1 MLCMKKFLF
10 QLLWTV
16 WLAPIFTLRNHFRA
30 GDFTQS
36 GQSTA
41 SRLDSYNVSWNT
53 PGPGSAASM
62 PLGNGDIGLN
72 VWVDPGGDLLFYISK
87 TDAWGGEKDSL
98 ADSWMQQGGVLMKLG
113 LIRVSLSPNPFAGAS
128 VTAGAMATTGAAPG
142 GFRQTLR
149 LRQGE
154 IDITEGEGAAAV
166 NYRIWVDANHPVIR
180 VEASGGRPF
189 QTTVTL
195 HDWRL
200 HQGDTIVP
208 DQLSRISWYHR
219 NPSAGDPRLGDPHLA
234 NITFGAI
241 LEGSGLDRKDDST
254 LGSGTPKIAQLI
266 SIHPLTA
273 TTPAT
278 AAYLELLAGQARS
291 TRSLAL
297 ATTRQAHRQWW
308 QQFWDRSYIYL
319 HSHEHDDVQNNA
331 TADSITQGY
340 ILQRFVTACAGRGAW
355 PIKFNGSIF
364 VVDNP
369 GWAAH
374 GQSHPMNADFRAW
387 GGQYWFQ
394 NTRPM
399 YWPRLAAGDF
409 DLMLPLFNMYLRM
422 LPGNTAA
429 VKQYYGH
436 GGAYFQET
444 SPFWGGLPFMG
455 PNEQALYTHH
465 YFTPILELSMM
476 LLDYY
481 QYTGDEPFARKYLLP
496 IASAGLEFFD
506 RHFPRDDDGRLLLDP
521 DNSIEMFWKV
531 HDPAPDIAGLR
542 AVLTRMLQ
550 LPDDL
555 AVGALKKQWR
565 KTLGILPPLPI
576 DSSGGAAGAS
586 DVVAPR
592 LLPYTGPQT
601 AKSHNEENPELYAIY
616 PFRLYGLDKPG
627 LELAR
632 HSFDIRKC
640 PQKGCWS
647 QDPVEAAM
655 LGYAGVAK
663 EDVGYNLTRKDAD
676 LKFPA
681 FWAAGHDYK
690 PDEDNGGNGENGLQQ
705 MLLQS
710 DGHKILL
717 LPAWPAD
724 WDADFKLHASYRTTV
739 EGHVRNG
746 RLVKLAVTP
755 ADRRKDIIVT
765 VHTAG
770 RQRCTTFPKDSVKA
784 FINN

>member
-1 MLCMKKFLF
+1 MKKFLF
-10 QLLWTV
+10 LLVWTV
-16 WLAPIFTLRNHFRA
+16 LLAPIFRTFA
-30 GDFTQS
+30 QEIS
-36 GQSTA
+36 A
-41 SRLDSYNVSWNT
+41 PSRLDPYNVSWDT

-87 TDAWGGEKDSL
+87 TDAWGGEKDPS

-113 LIRVSLSPNPFAGAS
+113 LVRISLSPNPFAAGAAG
-128 VTAGAMATTGAAPG
+128 TAGAA
-142 GFRQTLR
+142 FRQTLR

-154 IDITEGEGAAAV
+154 IDIIEGEGVAAV

-180 VEASGGRPF
+180 VEASGSRPF
-189 QTTVTL
+189 RTTVTL

-200 HQGDTIVP
+200 RQGDTIVP
-208 DQLSRISWYHR
+208 GQSSRITWYHR
-219 NPSAGDPRLGDPHLA
+219 NPSAGDPRLADPHLA
-234 NITFGAI
+234 GITFGAI

-254 LGSGTPKIAQLI
+254 LSSGASRNTRLI

-273 TTPAT
+273 KTPAT

-291 TRSLAL
+291 TRSLDLETA
-297 ATTRQAHRQWW
+297 RQGHRQWW

-319 HSHEHDDVQNNA
+319 LSN
-331 TADSITQGY
+331 DSITRGY
-340 ILQRFVTACAGRGAW
+340 ILQRFVTACAGRGAF

-369 GWAAH
+369 GWKEH
-374 GQSHPMNADFRAW
+374 GQAAPMNADFRAW

-409 DLMLPLFNMYLRM
+409 DLMLPLFNMYLRI
-422 LPGNTAA
+422 LPENA
-429 VKQYYGH
+429 VAVQQYYGH

-444 SPFWGGLPFMG
+444 TPFWGGLPFMG

-465 YFTPILELSMM
+465 YFTPVLELSMM

-481 QYTGDEPFARKYLLP
+481 QYTGDEHFARKYLLP

-550 LPDDL
+550 LPDGL
-555 AVGALKKQWR
+555 AGDALKQQWR
-565 KTLGILPPLPI
+565 KTLDILPPLPI
-576 DSSGGAAGAS
+576 DSPGGTERSEGSERGGARDEAPTKFTAA
-586 DVVAPR
+586 APR
-592 LLPYTGPQT
+592 LLPYTGAQT

-627 LELAR
+627 LDLAR

-655 LGYAGVAK
+655 LGYAGLAK
-663 EDVGYNLTRKDAD
+663 EDVGYNLTRKDDD

-710 DGHKILL
+710 DGYKILL

-724 WDADFKLHASYRTTV
+724 WDADFKLHAPYRTTV
-739 EGHVRNG
+739 EGQVRNG
-746 RLVKLAVTP
+746 HLVKLTVTP
-755 ADRRKDIIVT
+755 AARRKDIIDCSQT
-765 VHTAG
+765 RLT
-770 RQRCTTFPKDSVKA
+770 P
-784 FINN
+784 

>member
-1 MLCMKKFLF
+1 MKKLLFL
-10 QLLWTV
+10 LLWTL
-16 WLAPIFTLRNHFRA
+16 LAGAATFKPQHALA
-30 GDFTQS
+30 QS
-36 GQSTA
+36 A
-41 SRLDSYNVSWNT
+41 RLDSYNVTWTT

-87 TDAWGGEKDSL
+87 TDAWGGEKDPS
-98 ADSWMQQGGVLMKLG
+98 ADDWMQQGGVLMKLG
-113 LIRVSLSPNPFAGAS
+113 LIRVSLSPNPFAADPAAS
-128 VTAGAMATTGAAPG
+128 AGAMATTGVAPG
-142 GFRQTLR
+142 AFRQTLR

-154 IDITEGEGAAAV
+154 IDITEGEGASAV

-180 VEASGGRPF
+180 VEASGSRPF
-189 QTTVTL
+189 RTTVTL

-208 DQLSRISWYHR
+208 GQPSRIRWYHR
-219 NPSAGDPRLGDPHLA
+219 NPSAGDPRLADPHLA

-254 LGSGTPKIAQLI
+254 LGSGTPKTAQLI

-278 AAYLELLAGQARS
+278 AAYLEMLARQARS

-297 ATTRQAHRQWW
+297 ATTRQAHWQWW

-319 HSHEHDDVQNNA
+319 QSHEHDDAQHNA
-331 TADSITQGY
+331 KADSITQGY

-374 GQSHPMNADFRAW
+374 GQSHPMTADFRAW

-409 DLMLPLFNMYLRM
+409 DLMLPLFNMYLHM
-422 LPGNTAA
+422 LPDNAAA

-476 LLDYY
+476 MLDYY
-481 QYTGDEPFARKYLLP
+481 EYTGDEHFARKYLLP
-496 IASAGLEFFD
+496 ITSAGLEFFD

-550 LPDDL
+550 LPEGL
-555 AVGALKKQWR
+555 AEDTLRKQWR
-565 KTLGILPPLPI
+565 KTLDILPPLPI
-576 DSSGGAAGAS
+576 DSSGAVAGSSGAAA
-586 DVVAPR
+586 R
-592 LLPYTGPQT
+592 LLPYSGPQT

-647 QDPVEAAM
+647 QDPVQAAM
-655 LGYAGVAK
+655 LGYAGLAK

-681 FWAAGHDYK
+681 FWATGHDYK

-717 LPAWPAD
+717 LPAWPAG
-724 WDADFKLHASYRTTV
+724 WDADFRLHAAYRTTV
-739 EGHVRNG
+739 EGLVRSG
-746 RLVKLAVTP
+746 RLVKLTVTP
-755 ADRRKDIIVT
+755 AARRKDVKIII
-765 VHTAG
+765 H
-770 RQRCTTFPKDSVKA
+770 
-784 FINN
+784 

>member
-1 MLCMKKFLF
+1 MKKFLSRF
-10 QLLWTV
+10 LWTV
-16 WLAPIFTLRNHFRA
+16 LLAPIFRIAAQDIPRIDNY
-30 GDFTQS
+30 DI
-36 GQSTA
+36 
-41 SRLDSYNVSWNT
+41 SWNT

-62 PLGNGDIGLN
+62 PIGNGDIGLN

-87 TDAWGGEKDSL
+87 TDAWGGEKDSA

-113 LIRVSLSPNPFAGAS
+113 LIRVSLSPNPF
-128 VTAGAMATTGAAPG
+128 TADTGATARTAATADAPVIS
-142 GFRQTLR
+142 FRQTLH
-149 LRQGE
+149 LDQAE
-154 IDITEGEGAAAV
+154 IRITEGEGTAVV

-180 VEASGGRPF
+180 IEASGSQPF
-189 QTTVTL
+189 RTTVTL

-200 HQGDTIVP
+200 HRGDTIVP
-208 DQLSRISWYHR
+208 GQSSRITWYHR
-219 NPSAGDPRLGDPHLA
+219 NPSAGDPRLADPHLA
-234 NITFGAI
+234 DICFGAI
-241 LEGSGLDRKDDST
+241 LEGGGLDRKDDST
-254 LGSGTPKIAQLI
+254 LSSLAPKNTRLI

-273 TTPAT
+273 TTAAT
-278 AAYLELLAGQARS
+278 ASYLALLAGQERS

-297 ATTRQAHRQWW
+297 ETTRRAHRQWW
-308 QQFWDRSYIYL
+308 ERFWDRSYIYL
-319 HSHEHDDVQNNA
+319 HSNEHDGA
-331 TADSITQGY
+331 KGGSTADSITRGY

-369 GWAAH
+369 GWKVH

-387 GGQYWFQ
+387 GGQFWFQ

-409 DLMLPLFNMYLRM
+409 DLMLPLFNMYLGM
-422 LPGNTAA
+422 LPENAA
-429 VKQYYGH
+429 EVKQYYGL

-455 PNEQALYTHH
+455 PDEQALYTHH
-465 YFTPILELSMM
+465 YFTPVLELSMM
-476 LLDYY
+476 MLDYY
-481 QYTGDEPFARKYLLP
+481 QYTGDEHFARKYLLP

-506 RHFPRDDDGRLLLDP
+506 RHFPRDDDHRLLLDP

-542 AVLTRMLQ
+542 AVLTRMLR

-555 AVGALKKQWR
+555 AGAALKKQWR
-565 KTLGILPPLPI
+565 KTLDILPSLPI
-576 DSSGGAAGAS
+576 DSSGLAA
-586 DVVAPR
+586 R
-592 LLPYTGPQT
+592 LLPYTGSQL
-601 AKSHNEENPELYAIY
+601 AKSHNEENPELYSIY
-616 PFRLYGLDKPG
+616 PFRLYGLDKPD

-647 QDPVEAAM
+647 QDPIEAAM
-655 LGYAGVAK
+655 LGYAGLAK
-663 EDVGYNLTRKDAD
+663 EDVSYNLTRKDAD

-681 FWAAGHDYK
+681 FWAAGNDYK

-710 DGHKILL
+710 DDNKILL

-724 WDADFKLHASYRTTV
+724 WDADFKLHAAYRTTV
-739 EGHVRNG
+739 EGRVRNG
-746 RLVKLAVTP
+746 RLIGLTVTP
-755 ADRRKDIIVT
+755 AARRKDIID
-765 VHTAG
+765 
-770 RQRCTTFPKDSVKA
+770 CTQTRPAQKKIIHQQKS
-784 FINN
+784 I